1 MDAAVFESIA
11 CDLQHILADVIEE
24 AVCGC
29 GIEDVCVD
37 VHLVLVF
44 VLRLR

>member
-1 MDAAVFESIA
+1 VDAAVFESIA

-24 AVCGC
+24 AVGGC

-37 VHLVLVF
+37 VHFFFLFLGF
-44 VLRLR
+44 FL